1 MSDAPPPERK
11 PLPGTKARMPFEM
24 PKAPGASSLKQGA
37 LLVYGVL
44 VVALLGAAAYMALV
58 ENMPL
63 TSPWVAAPAIGSLW
77 FMLRLFMVW
86 GSRG

>member
-1 MSDAPPPERK
+1 MSDEKPSERK

-24 PKAPGASSLKQGA
+24 PKAPGASMKQGA

-44 VVALLGAAAYMALV
+44 VVALLGVAAYMAVV

-63 TSPWVAAPAIGSLW
+63 TSPWVAAPSIGSLW
-77 FMLRLFMVW
+77 FVLRLFMVW